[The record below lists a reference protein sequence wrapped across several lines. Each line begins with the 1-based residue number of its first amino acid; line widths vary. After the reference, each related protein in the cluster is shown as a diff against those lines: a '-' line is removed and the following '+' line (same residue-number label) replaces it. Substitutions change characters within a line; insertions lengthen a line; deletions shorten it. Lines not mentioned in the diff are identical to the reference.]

1 MTLTQARSYVRQ
13 WLRGESGVA
22 FNAAEYDRALL
33 TQGDDF
39 IRRARFGVQ
48 VSTLVISD
56 STEALPT
63 FPTGFRPDR
72 FLSAWLID
80 SDSVPVA
87 QLSLISQLE
96 LRERQFQHGVSD
108 SIPEYLAFLT
118 NTTGELYP
126 APNAAYTMKLEWLPF
141 FDSWT
146 EGIAQTTA
154 VLSGGGLASITI
166 ADGGYYAS
174 TPAVTFS
181 GGGGSGAAA
190 TAVLT
195 DNVVTS
201 FTSITAGTGY
211 TTAPTV
217 LLDGVATSTVTI
229 SAVPDDIL
237 RKLLITAVP
246 GLLQINMPQEPYSK
260 LALEQYEQLVVECR
274 AMFGATATAA
284 YSRHER
290 RATYLKRVDFELS

>member
-1 MTLTQARSYVRQ
+1 MNLTTARSYIAQ

-48 VSTLVISD
+48 VSNLTISD
-56 STEALPT
+56 STEALPA

-80 SDSVPVA
+80 ASSVPVR

-96 LRERQFQHGVSD
+96 LRERQYQHGISD

-126 APNAAYTMKLEWLPF
+126 VPDQAYTLKLEWLPF

-154 VLSGGGLASITI
+154 VLSGSGLASITVNH
-166 ADGGYYAS
+166 GGYYAS

-195 DNVVTS
+195 DNVLTS

-211 TTAPTV
+211 TSAPTV
-217 LLDGVATSTVTI
+217 LLDGVATSTVTL
-229 SAVPDDIL
+229 SAIPDDIL
-237 RKLLITAVP
+237 RPILIYGCGA
-246 GLLQINMPQEPYSK
+246 LLQANMPQEPYA
-260 LALEQYEQLVVECR
+260 ALSLKKYEELIQRCSG
-274 AMFGATATAA
+274 MFGAQATAVF
-284 YSRHER
+284 SRIDR
-290 RATYLKRVDFELS
+290 RTRQMKRVDFALE